1 MNRKDIFSNIFIAI
15 SAQAV
20 SLVMSFLVAFV
31 LPKILNVEAYSF
43 WQLFMFYISY
53 VGLLHFG
60 VNDGVYLK
68 YGSLD
73 FDKMSKESVAGQFH
87 ILLLMQILLVVILSL
102 VTINS
107 NSSIKFHFK
116 TIITTEFICH

>member
-73 FDKMSKESVAGQFH
+73 FDKMNKE
-87 ILLLMQILLVVILSL
+87 ID
-102 VTINS
+102 
-107 NSSIKFHFK
+107 K
-116 TIITTEFICH
+116 